1 MCKDDLRMSHVK
13 SFFLLIQVD
22 IRTSHAAM
30 VVLIEN
36 VGFGPSVHTA
46 HLCPVALLMPNNR

>member
-1 MCKDDLRMSHVK
+1 MSHVK
-13 SFFLLIQVD
+13 SFFLLSQVD

-46 HLCPVALLMPNNR
+46 HLCPPALLMPNNR